1 MNNIQ
6 TITTGMN
13 RGMATA
19 KGKIIE
25 YKPQLLMFG
34 AGGLSV
40 AALATAIFNSEKAA
54 ELKAAKRIELERSD
68 EKLHPIVERAKIEI
82 AGLPAYI
89 PSIAMET
96 GSLIC
101 LGLSGKTWDER
112 NAALAALYAAGQKGL
127 EAYKDK
133 VIEKIGEN
141 KESDIQDAVIED
153 EMERMK
159 PEHESSIIVTGH
171 GDTLMFDMPS
181 GRWFY
186 SDIEKVRKVEN
197 LVNNIVNNE
206 MFAPLNTF
214 YELLGLDEISL
225 GDDIGWN
232 ANHALLDI
240 RFVARTMA
248 IEGEYEKPG
257 LALAYDLTP
266 LFR

>member
-1 MNNIQ
+1 MMDIS
-6 TITTGMN
+6 TGMS

-19 KGKIIE
+19 KTKIVK
-25 YKPQLLMFG
+25 YKPQLLLFG

-40 AALATAIFNSEKAA
+40 AALGSAIFNSEKAA
-54 ELKAAKRIELERSD
+54 ELKAAKRLELEQSGNQD
-68 EKLHPIVERAKIEI
+68 SPFVHRAKVEI

-89 PSIAMET
+89 PSLAMEA

-101 LGLSGKTWDER
+101 MGLSGKTWDER

-133 VIEKIGEN
+133 VVEKLGT
-141 KESDIQDAVIED
+141 KASDIED
-153 EMERMK
+153 SIVEDRMEECK
-159 PEHESSIIVTGH
+159 PSRESSIIITGH
-171 GDTLMFDMPS
+171 GDTLMFDIPS

-186 SDIEKVRKVEN
+186 SDIEKVRKIEN

-206 MFAPLNTF
+206 MYASLNTF
-214 YELLGLDEISL
+214 YELLGLEETSL

-232 ANHALLDI
+232 ANHELLDI

-257 LALAYDLTP
+257 LALVYNITP